1 MGRTYAGILGF
12 LAFQAVVVRG
22 LLRSAGTE
30 ATLWQA
36 SLALF
41 AFALLG
47 YVAGELAG
55 WIVEESVQERI
66 AADAAAQQAANLKE
80 KTKTG

>member
-12 LAFQAVVVRG
+12 LAFQMVIVRG
-22 LLRSAGTE
+22 LLRSAGIE
-30 ATLWQA
+30 AVLWHA

-47 YVAGELAG
+47 FVAGELAG
-55 WIVEESVQERI
+55 WIVEESVRGRI

-80 KTKTG
+80 KTKAG